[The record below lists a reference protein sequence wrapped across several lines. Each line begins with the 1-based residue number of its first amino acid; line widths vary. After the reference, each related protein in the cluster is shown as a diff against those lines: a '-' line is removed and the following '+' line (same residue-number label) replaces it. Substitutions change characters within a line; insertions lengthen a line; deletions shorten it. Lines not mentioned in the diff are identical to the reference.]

1 MSEKSKWIRKQR
13 EELQEKK
20 AQRVIAFIFGAL
32 IFLGLCFLVYTTIL
46 MN

>member
-1 MSEKSKWIRKQR
+1 MSEKSKLNRKQR
-13 EELQEKK
+13 EELQEK